1 MKTSHIATLGILPSL
16 IILLLSGC
24 ETIKTENSAE
34 AELVQR
40 HLWVTGL
47 KPEKAANYEALHAN
61 PWPGVTKQIRESN
74 IRNMSI
80 YKREIDGRLYL
91 FLYLEYV
98 GDDFE
103 ADMAAMAEDP
113 ETQRWWKKTDP
124 TQIPLPEAA
133 ARGEIWAD
141 TVEVF
146 HQP

>member
-1 MKTSHIATLGILPSL
+1 MKPRHNLILALLPTLVV
-16 IILLLSGC
+16 LLLSGC
-24 ETIKTENSAE
+24 ETIKPKNPAE
-34 AELVQR
+34 AKAVQR
-40 HLWVTGL
+40 YLWVTGL
-47 KPEKAANYEALHAN
+47 KPEKAAYYEALHAN
-61 PWPGVTKQIRESN
+61 PWPSVTKQIRESN

-113 ETQRWWKKTDP
+113 ETQRWWKETDP
-124 TQIPLPEAA
+124 AQIPLPEAA
-133 ARGEIWAD
+133 DKGEIWAD